1 MRVLHCIKHGARHC
15 AWRVLPPAS
24 IAPSFALSCAL
35 SCALSACALQPMRA
49 DTARPDSAFADGAA
63 SVSPPPGAG
72 WTRARQTG
80 NLVLFRKHASA
91 ADARPDPSPYLI
103 TAGAMLANRSVFP
116 ADSAASVAAFR
127 AMLASQMTNRRQEL
141 VELDAT
147 PEQRQGIG
155 CIAYRALQVDRYSP
169 ESTEPRYQFRHR
181 GYLCPLPGSPSRSVH
196 VFYTEQT
203 LRAVV
208 QPEQRASVREADAF
222 LDTVHIRLPL
232 PTHRQ

>member
-1 MRVLHCIKHGARHC
+1 MRVLHCTRHGARHRVR
-15 AWRVLPPAS
+15 RVLPPAS
-24 IAPSFALSCAL
+24 IALFCAL

-49 DTARPDSAFADGAA
+49 DTARPDSAFAEGAA

-80 NLVLFRKHASA
+80 NLVLFRKHAST

-103 TAGAMLANRSVFP
+103 TAGAMLASRSVFP

-155 CIAYRALQVDRYSP
+155 CIAYRALQVERYSP

-181 GYLCPLPGSPSRSVH
+181 GYLCPLPGSPSRSLQ

-208 QPEQRASVREADAF
+208 QPEQRASVREAGAF
-222 LDTVHIRLPL
+222 LDTVRIRLPL
-232 PTHRQ
+232 PTHQQ